1 VSAERP
7 RYGEARQALLKAVV
21 AVVSRVGLRGLT
33 YRAVAAEAGV
43 SHGAVSLH
51 FGSRE
56 RLVEEALAMTAA
68 RAVSLASLERHSE
81 RTEEFVDDLTA
92 AVVADEDSF
101 AFQFE
106 LALESR
112 RDPELRRPIKDL
124 YDLYQRA
131 IQSELTGLGVGRDPA
146 LDRLVLAALEG
157 LIFQQIVGVGEQD
170 EIEASLTRL
179 RRLLAAAVAD
189 EAQGR

>member
-1 VSAERP
+1 MERDRP

-21 AVVSRVGLRGLT
+21 TVVSRVGLRGLT

-51 FGSRE
+51 FGSRD
-56 RLVEEALAMTAA
+56 RLVEEALRSTAD
-68 RAVSLASLERHSE
+68 RAVSLASLESGE
-81 RTEEFVDDLTA
+81 GEVDALFDDVTA
-92 AVVADEDSF
+92 AVDADEDSF

-112 RDPELRRPIKDL
+112 RDPELRRPNEEL
-124 YDLYQRA
+124 YDLYRRA
-131 IQSELTGLGVGRDPA
+131 IRNELTRSGVRRDAA

-157 LIFQQIVGVGEQD
+157 LILQQIVGVADRD
-170 EIEASLTRL
+170 EVDRSLARL
-179 RRLLAAAVAD
+179 RRLLAG
-189 EAQGR
+189 EGQGSS

>member
-1 VSAERP
+1 MKRDRP
-7 RYGEARQALLKAVV
+7 GYGEARQALLKAVV

-51 FGSRE
+51 FGSRD
-56 RLVEEALAMTAA
+56 RLVEEALKMTAE
-68 RAVSLASLERHSE
+68 RAVSLASLESGGGRVADL
-81 RTEEFVDDLTA
+81 FDDVA
-92 AVVADEDSF
+92 AAIEADEDSF

-112 RDPELRRPIKDL
+112 RDPDLRRPNEEL
-124 YDLYQRA
+124 YELYRRA
-131 IQSELTGLGVGRDPA
+131 IRNELTRAGVRRDPA

-157 LIFQQIVGVGEQD
+157 LIFQRIVGVADSGEID
-170 EIEASLTRL
+170 SSLARL
-179 RRLLAAAVAD
+179 RRLLAC
-189 EAQGR
+189 EAQARS